1 MRYTGNYVIHT
12 TKQLIDINQSINNFK
27 ALISIE
33 CDNEDDILD
42 IVIVTQEEL
51 DNEQFEFNY
60 KQIQHKVN
68 IEMEPENQDDIQNYL
83 LVLKSDKKVSASI
96 TIDVTDLDNNNFEE
110 TNDNET
116 EDQLVKP
123 KINNVKKAN
132 KKEETNLVSSFLPKN
147 LFCKKNLIYLII
159 IVFIGYL
166 IYNFCF
172 KKSKNNENNNNIDN
186 VDNTYS
192 QSSPIST
199 ETININDL
207 TLDNSSPQE
216 CSNVENIV
224 PSQSQSSS
232 VLASLRK
239 LRTKKK

>member
-33 CDNEDDILD
+33 CQNEDDILD

-51 DNEQFEFNY
+51 DNEDFEFNY

-68 IEMEPENQDDIQNYL
+68 IEMEPENSDDIQNYL

-96 TIDVTDLDNNNFEE
+96 TIEVTDLDNNNNIREK
-110 TNDNET
+110 NDES
-116 EDQLVKP
+116 EKKLVKP
-123 KINNVKKAN
+123 KINNVNKAN

-159 IVFIGYL
+159 LGFIGYL

-172 KKSKNNENNNNIDN
+172 KKSKNNENNNIDN
-186 VDNTYS
+186 VDNTSS

-207 TLDNSSPQE
+207 TLDSTNTQD
-216 CSNVENIV
+216 CSIENNV

-239 LRTKKK
+239 LRKSKK